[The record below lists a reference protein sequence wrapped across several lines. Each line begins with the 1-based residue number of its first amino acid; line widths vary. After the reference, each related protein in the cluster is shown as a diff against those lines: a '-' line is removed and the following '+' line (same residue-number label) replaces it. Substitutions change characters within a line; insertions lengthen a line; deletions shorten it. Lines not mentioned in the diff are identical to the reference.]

1 MKLMKKS
8 DLILILNEIET
19 DKTISINDL
28 ICLYEAFG
36 DDWFIEGDKF
46 EKFSENEAMAALRK
60 EKREELHKKIASIR
74 S

>member
-8 DLILILNEIET
+8 DLILVLNEIDT

-36 DDWFIEGDKF
+36 DDYVIKDGKLV
-46 EKFSENEAMAALRK
+46 KVYENEAMAALRK
-60 EKREELHKKIASIR
+60 EHNS
-74 S
+74 